1 MIENLQGTLLL
12 VGAGKMGGAM
22 LSGWLEDGL
31 EPGQVLVQDPAP
43 PPEMSILLSNY
54 AIAPASSFETLS
66 EPPEVII
73 LAVKPQ
79 VMDNVLPSITRH
91 VGLDT
96 LIVSVAAG
104 RTVAS
109 LRKTIPEDAAVVRAM
124 PNTPAAVGRGI
135 TGAFATPEVTVKQR
149 ELCTALLAAVGK
161 VAWVYEEPLIDAVT
175 GVSGSGPAYIFHL
188 VEALAAA
195 GVKQGLDAELAME
208 LARTTVTGAG
218 ELLHRSELEAATLRE
233 NVTSPGGTTAAALE
247 VLMNDEYGFPPLLS
261 AAVAA
266 ARKRAQDLSG

>member
-1 MIENLQGTLLL
+1 MTSIMSGTLLL

-22 LSGWLEDGL
+22 LSGWLVEGL
-31 EPGQVLVQDPAP
+31 DPGQVLVQDPGP
-43 PPEMSILLSNY
+43 PPEMAQLIRRY
-54 AIAPASSFETLS
+54 AINTASSFEVLP

-79 VMDNVLPSITRH
+79 VMDNVLPTVAH
-91 VGLDT
+91 HAGLNSMV
-96 LIVSVAAG
+96 ISVAAG

-109 LRKTIPEDAAVVRAM
+109 LMKHLPEDTAIVRAM
-124 PNTPAAVGRGI
+124 PNTPSAVGRGI
-135 TGAFATPEVTVKQR
+135 TGAFATSDVTR
-149 ELCTALLAAVGK
+149 EQAQTCQALLEAVGE
-161 VAWVYEEPLIDAVT
+161 VVWIDDESQIDAVT

-195 GVKQGLDAELAME
+195 GEKMGLAPDVAMK

-218 ELLHRSELEAATLRE
+218 ELLHQSDLDAATLRQ

-247 VLMNDEYGFPPLLS
+247 ILMNEEYGFPPLLA

-266 ARKRAQDLSG
+266 AKKRSEELSG